1 MLSAVVFDFDGVLAD
16 TERLHF
22 GAFRDVLARHGWT
35 LDERAYYQRYLGFDD
50 DGLIAA
56 FARDGGLDIGAPVR
70 AALVREKADLFGARL
85 EAGEV
90 LYQGARAAIE
100 RLGAAFALAI
110 ASGSFA
116 AEIHEILDAAGLR
129 SAFRAIV
136 GADDV
141 ARTKPAPD
149 PYETA
154 IRRLG
159 IPAAAAVA
167 IEDSHWGLES
177 ARSAGL
183 RTIALATSYPPS
195 ALQGADV
202 VLPSLDHVTVE
213 LVNGLIQGGM

>member
-1 MLSAVVFDFDGVLAD
+1 VFDFDGVLAD

-22 GAFRDVLARHGWT
+22 AAFRDVLARHGWT
-35 LDERAYYQRYLGFDD
+35 LDERAYFERYLGFDD
-50 DGLIAA
+50 DALVVA
-56 FARDGGLDIGAPVR
+56 FARDGRLAIGAEAR
-70 AALVREKADLFGARL
+70 AALVREKSGLFGQRL
-85 EAGEV
+85 AAGEV

-100 RLGAAFALAI
+100 RLGARFALAI

-136 GADDV
+136 GANDV

-154 IRRLG
+154 VRRLG
-159 IPAAAAVA
+159 VQPSAAVA
-167 IEDSHWGLES
+167 IEDSRWGLES
-177 ARSAGL
+177 ARAAGL
-183 RTIALATSYPPS
+183 RTIALTTTYPAA
-195 ALQGADV
+195 ALQDADL

-213 LVNGLIQGGM
+213 AVNGLIQGGV